1 VTLRAVIFDVGGVL
15 LHDPG
20 GDLLQ
25 QRWERRLGLAPGDFK
40 RAVLDLA
47 DARGADVGTTP
58 EEVWWPEAMGALG
71 LDEATSAA
79 LYEETWARFSLDPRV
94 AAYVAGLRPRYR
106 VASLSNSWSGAR
118 RGCVDRFGLDRLV
131 DVMVFSAEEGVAKP
145 DPEIYRRTLARLGV
159 EPDEAVFVDDTEANL
174 LAAARLGLLTVHVT
188 TPEELLERVPAAL
201 EPPRTA

>member
-20 GDLLQ
+20 ADLLQ
-25 QRWERRLGLAPGDFK
+25 QRWERRLGLGPGDFK

-47 DARGADVGTTP
+47 DARGAGIGLTP
-58 EEVWWPEAMGALG
+58 EEVWWPEAMAALG
-71 LDEATSAA
+71 LDDAASAE
-79 LYEETWARFSLDPRV
+79 LYEETWTRFSLDPRV
-94 AAYVAGLRPRYR
+94 ADYVAGLRPRYR

-118 RGCVDRFGLDRLV
+118 RGCVDRFDLERLV
-131 DVMVFSAEEGVAKP
+131 DLMVFSAEEGVAKP

-159 EPDEAVFVDDTEANL
+159 EADEAVFVDDTEANL
-174 LAAARLGLLTVHVT
+174 LGAARFGLVTVHVT

-201 EPPRTA
+201 DRHRSG